1 MIGRTRLARATAIVL
16 AGLIS
21 AATVFIVRETLWRP
35 MTISA
40 YFVSATAI
48 YPGDDVRVAGIKV
61 GHITSVQPQGPQVKM
76 TLTVDHG
83 VPIPAAA
90 KAVIVAANLIAA
102 RYVEL
107 TPAYRRSAN
116 PSGPQ
121 LRDGAVIPIER
132 TAVPVEWDQVKD
144 QLMRLA
150 TDLGPNSQVSTPS
163 MARFINSAANA
174 LGGNGDKL
182 REMLSQLSGLGRT
195 LADGG
200 GDIAVTIKNLQTFVS
215 TLRDSSQQIVQ
226 FQDHFATLTS
236 LVDNNRSDL
245 DAALTNLSQ
254 VVGEVQRFV
263 AATRDKTTEQVQR
276 LADVT
281 NNLVAHRK
289 DIEQLLHVAG
299 TATANGYADY
309 NPDTG
314 TILGSVALNN
324 FSSPTQFLCAAI
336 GAVENTTA
344 PETAKL
350 CSLYLGPGL
359 RQLNFNNLPIPF
371 NPYLAP
377 APHNVIYTEPRL
389 APGGSAGGDPRTAA
403 GGVGIHRPER
413 RRTATTGLGIN
424 PRRRRACTARCR
436 PSPRRPCMPGPPLPH
451 HPGGEPAATR
461 ATRAAERNRGDT
473 AVTTPGHRAC
483 TLLSV
488 AILAMPAVAGCS
500 FHGLN
505 SLRLPGAV
513 ANGSN
518 ANVYHVE
525 IANIDT
531 LESNS
536 PVMLHDVIV
545 GSVGKMTF
553 QSWHADVEIRVKPGT
568 VIPANAVA
576 TVGQTSLLGRCTSN
590 WIRPPVNR
598 RARRCNQ
605 APPSR

>member
-132 TAVPVEWDQVKD
+132 TAVPVEWDQVED

-182 REMLSQLSGLGRT
+182 RQMLSQLSGLGRT

-200 GDIAVTIKNLQTFVS
+200 GDIAVTIQNLQTFVS

-389 APGGSAGGDPRTAA
+389 APGGS
-403 GGVGIHRPER
+403 
-413 RRTATTGLGIN
+413 
-424 PRRRRACTARCR
+424 
-436 PSPRRPCMPGPPLPH
+436 
-451 HPGGEPAATR
+451 PAATLEPPP
-461 ATRAAERNRGDT
+461 AVSAYTGLNGDEPPP
-473 AVTTPGHRAC
+473 PGWNQPPPPPG
-483 TLLSV
+483 LYGP
-488 AILAMPAVAGCS
+488 MPAFPSPALYPGAPAPTPPRVENLLLPA
-500 FHGLN
+500 
-505 SLRLPGAV
+505 LPGQQ
-513 ANGSN
+513 N
-518 ANVYHVE
+518 ATE
-525 IANIDT
+525 
-531 LESNS
+531 
-536 PVMLHDVIV
+536 
-545 GSVGKMTF
+545 
-553 QSWHADVEIRVKPGT
+553 GT
-568 VIPANAVA
+568 
-576 TVGQTSLLGRCTSN
+576 
-590 WIRPPVNR
+590 PP
-598 RARRCNQ
+598 
-605 APPSR
+605 